1 MPVEMFTDGL
11 EPEDK
16 DAVIWRFMELWKFKD
31 LMNTGELYF
40 CRADLFDDE
49 SEGLPP
55 ERYVHVLGLSRFDIH
70 DIQELNNHLGSL
82 AQFREAFFINCWY
95 LFDQETAAMWKK
107 YGQDGVAICSRYS
120 LLKTAL
126 DSCDGRPHLG
136 LVRYGSKH
144 LTGWNTQRFI
154 TTKREEY
161 EQEKEVR
168 ALLWVPDEL
177 AAVNRHFDENNVA
190 HPRPL
195 TAPPA
200 RVPKGLR
207 RRIDVKSLLTEI
219 VVSPRA
225 AETTLAE
232 VREVTRSN
240 GYAIPVRQSDL
251 TRFKDLL
258 P

>member
-1 MPVEMFTDGL
+1 
-11 EPEDK
+11 
-16 DAVIWRFMELWKFKD
+16 
-31 LMNTGELYF
+31 
-40 CRADLFDDE
+40 
-49 SEGLPP
+49 
-55 ERYVHVLGLSRFDIH
+55 
-70 DIQELNNHLGSL
+70 
-82 AQFREAFFINCWY
+82 
-95 LFDQETAAMWKK
+95 MWKK
-107 YGQDGVAICSRYS
+107 YGQGGVAVCSRYN

-154 TTKREEY
+154 TTKKEQY
-161 EQEKEVR
+161 AQEKEVR

-177 AAVNRHFDENNVA
+177 AGTNRHFDENNVA

-195 TAPPA
+195 TEPPQ

-207 RRIDVKSLLTEI
+207 RRIHLNALLTEI
-219 VVSPRA
+219 VVSPWA

-232 VREVTRSN
+232 VRQLTHSN
-240 GYAIPVRQSDL
+240 GYSIPARQSDL
-251 TRFKDLL
+251 TKFKDLL